1 MSVNLMP
8 PQGQGPMDRE
18 RRKRRAVIG
27 AMALLEWRD
36 RMARENADRENA
48 ERATM
53 MRYYLMIAEMRAELD
68 EPHAA
73 SHTPCVMVAAAVHGN
88 GAAGATS

>member
-1 MSVNLMP
+1 
-8 PQGQGPMDRE
+8 MDKAQ
-18 RRKRRAVIG
+18 RRRRAMIG

-36 RMARENADRENA
+36 RMAEEEARNRTTRAKA
-48 ERATM
+48 ERETAAQFD
-53 MRYYLMIAEMRAELD
+53 LMIAEMQAELD
-68 EPHAA
+68 APRAA